1 MLRAEMLKACV
12 CIFCYKFSC
21 GKYEST
27 NCEHKLMRLAQFQ
40 DARKNMTSACH
51 KEILIGL
58 NEDSVRARKLRTRS
72 TTPVKTTSRLHVI
85 TNNMVEKTVPDRKYD
100 DYHGSTRND
109 MLTLVALPPY
119 ELAWN
124 LPLKDKIAVYQHA
137 EGTRRINTSCEACVS
152 CVIALDMPGCMICVF
167 LIAMSHYI
175 YYRLQK
181 FLSRIMLPSRFS
193 MEASLRTCGRT
204 SFWPTVQKV

>member
-1 MLRAEMLKACV
+1 MLKACV

-40 DARKNMTSACH
+40 DARKNMTAACH

-167 LIAMSHYI
+167 LIAMS
-175 YYRLQK
+175 
-181 FLSRIMLPSRFS
+181 LSLIHI
-193 MEASLRTCGRT
+193 
-204 SFWPTVQKV
+204 